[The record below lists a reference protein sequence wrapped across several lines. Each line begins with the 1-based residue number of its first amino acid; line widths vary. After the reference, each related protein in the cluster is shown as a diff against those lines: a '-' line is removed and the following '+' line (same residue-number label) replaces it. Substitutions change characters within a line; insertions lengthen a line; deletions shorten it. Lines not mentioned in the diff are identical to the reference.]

1 MSEAGGALRGP
12 QHPPLAES
20 EYLGSPPEH
29 QQILKAP
36 AAEEKKAKC
45 YQY

>member
-12 QHPPLAES
+12 QHPPPAES

-36 AAEEKKAKC
+36 
-45 YQY
+45 